1 MGAVG
6 AKRTITVTIRIPGV
20 KEIVRAYKELPE
32 DASKEMREA
41 SLKIANVVAV
51 DIRAAAR
58 TNPQSA
64 LMVPT
69 IRAVKDRVPVIQAG
83 GTRRVG
89 RNRVPAYKVLF
100 GSEFGATTL
109 KQYRAFQ
116 SGGYWFFETVEENRD
131 YIAAKYLAAADWVFM
146 KWGRG
151 G

>member
-1 MGAVG
+1 MA

-20 KEIVRAYKELPE
+20 REIIRAYNQLPE
-32 DASKEMREA
+32 DAQKEMRAA
-41 SLKIANVVAV
+41 SLKIAGVVAE

-69 IRAVKDRVPVIQAG
+69 IRASKDRVPVIQAG
-83 GTRRVG
+83 GSRRVG

-100 GSEFGATTL
+100 GSEFGAKTL

-116 SGGYWFFETVEENRD
+116 SGGYWFFQTVEED
-131 YIAAKYLAAADWVFM
+131 QGYIAAKYLAATDWVFM